1 MGWYHS
7 HPFFPVE
14 PSLIDVR
21 NHNLHQ
27 QRFENE
33 GLPYL
38 AAIIGPYTQKSKTES
53 LLKIFHLVGGGPK
66 SAQSKEPPLPK
77 PFELP
82 YKMLP
87 CTKLRKSFFEVEI
100 KNLIGYY
107 RGHKDLIN
115 LKVRWGGGT
124 ANSTASTQA
133 KTREDKL
140 LEAVQLILQR
150 NRDSAADRQRI
161 LRDMVDSLTDQDRD
175 TYFARSIPKSLV
187 NDLGEIPTDTELL
200 TTHSCDFQIHFR
212 DQPETGLP

>member
-1 MGWYHS
+1 
-7 HPFFPVE
+7 VE
-14 PSLIDVR
+14 PSLIDVK

-27 QRFENE
+27 QRFESE

-107 RGHKDLIN
+107 RGHRDLIN
-115 LKVRWGGGT
+115 LKVRWGGT
-124 ANSTASTQA
+124 AGSTNAAALTQA

-150 NRDSAADRQRI
+150 NRDSGNDR
-161 LRDMVDSLTDQDRD
+161 
-175 TYFARSIPKSLV
+175 
-187 NDLGEIPTDTELL
+187 
-200 TTHSCDFQIHFR
+200 
-212 DQPETGLP
+212 